1 MQKTN
6 KNKKN
11 PKPTKASPMHKEK
24 KKQKTVKKNCLL
36 ALHLAQKDIKAALTN
51 KFKEQK
57 KIIFINLGKYEKVKG
72 LQLKR

>member
-24 KKQKTVKKNCLL
+24 KKKTVKRNCLL

-51 KFKEQK
+51 KLKEQK
-57 KIIFINLGKYEKVKG
+57 KIISINLGKYEKVKG